1 MARNSS
7 LLLNELGIGVLWR
20 RTMRR
25 RSCELNEGKRL
36 NLGDTSAAQCNHC
49 EPVYSSWSAQNS
61 QITCNPGAGCISM
74 FTIWMGRVQKMC
86 FRTLNSSEN
95 THYVYI
101 TCTIFKHKKINIGH
115 PKPLGWVGSGV
126 MQWYSQAGQHS
137 REKGGGRGAAQG
149 ETTLEPSPHK
159 VSPCSHHR
167 SHRHHHRRHLMRMIT
182 DTPTGRTILP

>member
-36 NLGDTSAAQCNHC
+36 NLGDTRAAQCNHC

-101 TCTIFKHKKINIGH
+101 TCTIFKRKKSTSAILNPWGGWGPVLCSGTLRLDNTH
-115 PKPLGWVGSGV
+115 ERRVEAEERRRGKPLWN
-126 MQWYSQAGQHS
+126 
-137 REKGGGRGAAQG
+137 
-149 ETTLEPSPHK
+149 
-159 VSPCSHHR
+159 
-167 SHRHHHRRHLMRMIT
+167 HHHTRFLLVHIIVAIV
-182 DTPTGRTILP
+182 TIIVVI